1 VADLGGMLVVF
12 YHALMLDSI
21 LFDSIAWVDSI
32 DSLVDNAGAEQSY
45 YQGGLEATQEDR
57 LGEIRGLHAQGQTT
71 LLYRCVTR

>member
-1 VADLGGMLVVF
+1 MADLGGMLVVF

-45 YQGGLEATQEDR
+45 YQGGLEATQED
-57 LGEIRGLHAQGQTT
+57 
-71 LLYRCVTR
+71 